1 MAILSSRLICA
12 STICTRWSTGAFEP
26 THGQLA
32 AGAAVASGELPGA
45 AKPSPAKVAA
55 IAITIAMRAGDW
67 TAMSD
72 LHAVGHAGPLRSPV
86 GERDRRSRCRANA
99 ML

>member
-26 THGQLA
+26 THGQPA

-45 AKPSPAKVAA
+45 AKPSTASVAA
-55 IAITIAMRAGDW
+55 ITTAMRAGDW

-72 LHAVGHAGPLRSPV
+72 LHAVGHAGPLRAPV